1 MKRAKEW
8 AVRSEPQSHRA
19 AVERLRKAY
28 RQLVKFADED
38 ASQER
43 EKSRQ
48 AKEEVQ
54 K

>member
-1 MKRAKEW
+1 MNRAKEW
-8 AVRSEPQSHRA
+8 AVRSEQQSHRA

-43 EKSRQ
+43 EMSSQ
-48 AKEEVQ
+48 AKQEVQ